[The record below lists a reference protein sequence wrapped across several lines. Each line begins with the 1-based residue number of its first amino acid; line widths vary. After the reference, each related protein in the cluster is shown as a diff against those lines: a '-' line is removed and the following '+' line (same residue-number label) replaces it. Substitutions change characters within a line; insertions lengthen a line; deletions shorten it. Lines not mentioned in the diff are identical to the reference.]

1 MVILLGIGTYQLF
14 LKKYTTTITR
24 QEKINLKIEQSKNK
38 MNNYFKTDLI
48 QFRTERSTY
57 RTQIQTDLEMVMK
70 TLKTL

>member
-1 MVILLGIGTYQLF
+1 MVILLGIGTYQLIF
-14 LKKYTTTITR
+14 KKYTTTITR

>member
-1 MVILLGIGTYQLF
+1 
-14 LKKYTTTITR
+14 
-24 QEKINLKIEQSKNK
+24 